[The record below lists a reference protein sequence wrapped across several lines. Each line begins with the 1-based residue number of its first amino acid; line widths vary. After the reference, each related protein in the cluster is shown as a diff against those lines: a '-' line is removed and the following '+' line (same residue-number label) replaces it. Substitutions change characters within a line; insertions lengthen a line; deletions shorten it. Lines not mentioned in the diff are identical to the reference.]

1 LNFEI
6 DRNVPRKPHLVG
18 GVKGHNMNEISFA
31 RILLATACP
40 GSPALWAGEL
50 QIWDLFCIS
59 RLGFRISARWNRAQG
74 GESMQVILLENVPS
88 LGKAGDLVKVSDG
101 YGRNYLIPKKKALLA
116 TEKSLKV
123 IEHQKRQVQQRL
135 EKGKKDAEKLGQQIE
150 KLSCTF
156 AKTVGESGKLFG
168 SVTSMD
174 IENYLKENG
183 IEVDRKKISLEEPIK
198 NLGMFTVPIKLSAEV
213 TAQLKVWVVQE

>member
-1 LNFEI
+1 
-6 DRNVPRKPHLVG
+6 
-18 GVKGHNMNEISFA
+18 M
-31 RILLATACP
+31 
-40 GSPALWAGEL
+40 
-50 QIWDLFCIS
+50 QI
-59 RLGFRISARWNRAQG
+59 
-74 GESMQVILLENVPS
+74 ILLENIPA

-101 YGRNYLIPKKKALLA
+101 YGRNYLIPQKKAILA

-123 IEHQKRQVQQRL
+123 IEHQKRQVQQRI
-135 EKGKKDAEKLGQQIE
+135 EKAKKDAEKLGQRIE

-183 IEVDRKKISLEEPIK
+183 IEVDRKKVSLEEPIK
-198 NLGMFTVPIKLSAEV
+198 NLGVFTVPIKLHPEV
-213 TAQLKVWVVQE
+213 TTHLKVWVVQE

>member
-1 LNFEI
+1 
-6 DRNVPRKPHLVG
+6 
-18 GVKGHNMNEISFA
+18 M
-31 RILLATACP
+31 
-40 GSPALWAGEL
+40 
-50 QIWDLFCIS
+50 QI
-59 RLGFRISARWNRAQG
+59 
-74 GESMQVILLENVPS
+74 ILLENIPS

-101 YGRNYLIPKKKALLA
+101 YGRNYLIPKKKAVLA

-123 IEHQKRQVQQRL
+123 IEHQKRQVQQRM
-135 EKGKKDAEKLGQQIE
+135 EKAKKDAEKLGQRIE

-168 SVTSMD
+168 SITSMD

-183 IEVDRKKISLEEPIK
+183 IDVDRKKIAVEEPIK

-213 TAQLKVWVVQE
+213 TAHLKVWVVQE

>member
-1 LNFEI
+1 
-6 DRNVPRKPHLVG
+6 
-18 GVKGHNMNEISFA
+18 
-31 RILLATACP
+31 
-40 GSPALWAGEL
+40 
-50 QIWDLFCIS
+50 
-59 RLGFRISARWNRAQG
+59 
-74 GESMQVILLENVPS
+74 MQVILLENVPS

-101 YGRNYLIPKKKALLA
+101 YGRNYLIPQKKALLA

-123 IEHQKRQVQQRL
+123 VEHQKRQVQHRL
-135 EKGKKDAEKLGQQIE
+135 DKGKKDAEKLGQEIE

-156 AKTVGESGKLFG
+156 SKTVGESGKLFG

-183 IEVDRKKISLEEPIK
+183 IDIDRKKIILEEPIK
-198 NLGMFTVPIKLSAEV
+198 NLGMFTVSIKLSAEV

>member
-1 LNFEI
+1 
-6 DRNVPRKPHLVG
+6 
-18 GVKGHNMNEISFA
+18 
-31 RILLATACP
+31 
-40 GSPALWAGEL
+40 
-50 QIWDLFCIS
+50 
-59 RLGFRISARWNRAQG
+59 
-74 GESMQVILLENVPS
+74 MQVILLENVPS

-135 EKGKKDAEKLGQQIE
+135 EKGKKDAEKLGEEIE

-156 AKTVGESGKLFG
+156 ARTVGESGKLFG

-198 NLGMFTVPIKLSAEV
+198 NLGMFTVSIKLSPEV